1 MISVKKR
8 VASVVVSA
16 AVTGGIAFGGQP
28 TAAALDVT
36 WQSSHRVEKEAKMPY
51 PLGGE
56 HRMFFEMSTG
66 CWWPSGKGNEPVRQ
80 SVVAEF
86 HDWDGYP
93 NGFEFSKLFFPFN
106 SVTVKWT
113 NKSTGDTGSKT
124 DRSTGYKGSV
134 GNVETGIGEVEATL
148 TVTRSLLP
156 IIIEGFP
163 LSSAWSA
170 SHTETFTINAI
181 DVQRCEAGSA

>member
-8 VASVVVSA
+8 IACVMVSA

-28 TAAALDVT
+28 TAAALDVA
-36 WQSSHRVEKEAKMPY
+36 WQSSHRVEKEIKMPH

-56 HRMFFEMSTG
+56 HRMAFEMSTG

-80 SVVAEF
+80 SVVGHF
-86 HDWDGYP
+86 TDWDGYP
-93 NGFEFSKLFFPFN
+93 NGFEFSKILFPFN
-106 SVTVKWT
+106 STTVKWT
-113 NKSTGDTGSKT
+113 NKNTGGTGSKT
-124 DRSTGYKGSV
+124 DRSMGYEGSV
-134 GNVETGIGEVEATL
+134 KDIETGTGEIEATL

-163 LSSAWSA
+163 LSSVWST
-170 SHTETFTINAI
+170 SHSETFTLNAI
-181 DVQRCEAGSA
+181 DTQKCEA